1 MNGSDQEIFYS
12 TQSTLYLVS
21 LANRIFS
28 YFKSLKLQTVE
39 MNGRYPII
47 ALVEPDGSEFFRF
60 HLVYGVLYSRI
71 LEFRNFIKMRV
82 YE

>member
-12 TQSTLYLVS
+12 TQATLYLVG
-21 LANRIFS
+21 LANRVFP
-28 YFKSLKLQTVE
+28 YFKNPKLQIVE

-47 ALVEPDGSEFFRF
+47 ALVEPGGSEFFRF
-60 HLVYGVLYSRI
+60 YIIYGILYSRI
-71 LEFRNFIKMRV
+71 LEFRNFIKMRI